1 MVTTEGR
8 EKMDRDD
15 IEITLRFVTRGQET
29 ILLVVGHALECIA
42 EDGTLRPFIR
52 TEMNQ
57 KLSGSER
64 P

>member
-1 MVTTEGR
+1 
-8 EKMDRDD
+8 MDRDD